1 MMKAVDCI
9 DDPEESAEDEHCGDS
24 DDCFPGAA
32 MVGDDRDIRNR
43 VAHVVAQLRQ
53 ISEGSGRI
61 NARDT
66 WLTFTLAIA
75 ELESLLTILRKRLP

>member
-1 MMKAVDCI
+1 
-9 DDPEESAEDEHCGDS
+9 
-24 DDCFPGAA
+24 

-43 VAHVVAQLRQ
+43 VARVVAQLRQ

-66 WLTFTLAIA
+66 WLTVTLAIA
-75 ELESLLTILRKRLP
+75 ELESLLTILRRSFLDGEALSPSRLPSRWHKTC